1 MPPFLFPNPNTRGF
15 YVPVLLFHPY
25 PPAGHRKQSLPLPD
39 RLRLLAEC
47 VEDGRTPYIDAVS
60 GLLLESAARIES
72 QLEQLRALC
81 HLLPAQAEREVR
93 HA

>member
-1 MPPFLFPNPNTRGF
+1 MSQLFPVNPT
-15 YVPVLLFHPY
+15 PLLDIE
-25 PPAGHRKQSLPLPD
+25 SNLSPLPD

-47 VEDGRTPYIDAVS
+47 VEDERTPYIDAVS

-72 QLEQLRALC
+72 QLERLRALC
-81 HLLPAQAEREVR
+81 HLLPAQDERGVR

>member
-1 MPPFLFPNPNTRGF
+1 MSDISLSP
-15 YVPVLLFHPY
+15 LLDIE
-25 PPAGHRKQSLPLPD
+25 SNLSPLPD

-47 VEDGRTPYIDAVS
+47 VEDERTPYIDAVS

-81 HLLPAQAEREVR
+81 HLLPAQTERGVR

>member
-1 MPPFLFPNPNTRGF
+1 MSQLFPVTPA
-15 YVPVLLFHPY
+15 PLLDIE
-25 PPAGHRKQSLPLPD
+25 SNLSPLPD

-47 VEDGRTPYIDAVS
+47 VEDERTPYIDAVS
-60 GLLLESAARIES
+60 GLLLESAPPIEI
-72 QLEQLRALC
+72 QPQPLRALC

>member
-1 MPPFLFPNPNTRGF
+1 MSHRFLSNPAPLRVITASLNDMPN
-15 YVPVLLFHPY
+15 
-25 PPAGHRKQSLPLPD
+25 

-81 HLLPAQAEREVR
+81 HLLPAQDERGVR